1 MWAKAKMGARDEV
14 MKNEPKSL
22 KLVKEPCM
30 QCLFAVRPERW
41 RRFRGMVCIGKGEK
55 ERGGGKCG
63 EMRGNIPLAELRSSL
78 IKLSKS
84 LMHGASPCRGRK
96 E

>member
-22 KLVKEPCM
+22 KLVKEPYM

-41 RRFRGMVCIGKGEK
+41 RRFCGMVCIGKGEK
-55 ERGGGKCG
+55 ERGGENVEKCK
-63 EMRGNIPLAELRSSL
+63 EISPLQSCEAV
-78 IKLSKS
+78 
-84 LMHGASPCRGRK
+84 
-96 E
+96 

>member
-41 RRFRGMVCIGKGEK
+41 RRFRGMVCIGKGGKKEEVENVEK
-55 ERGGGKCG
+55 CE
-63 EMRGNIPLAELRSSL
+63 EISPLQSCEAV
-78 IKLSKS
+78 
-84 LMHGASPCRGRK
+84 
-96 E
+96 